1 MKIFNKILLLCFI
14 ITLGGCKDG
23 NDGKAFLRIRT
34 IIEPTSVT
42 IYNPDIPSDFNYDVY
57 YETQPGSYQF
67 EYIDHNNNYH
77 PMSGELSVID
87 IVVAPGQSSSF
98 LNSGEDGRN
107 VYIDLILLST
117 GALVETFDILT
128 IPSELN
134 FEE

>member
-1 MKIFNKILLLCFI
+1 MKIFNKILLLGFI

-77 PMSGELSVID
+77 PLPGELNVID

-134 FEE
+134 YEE